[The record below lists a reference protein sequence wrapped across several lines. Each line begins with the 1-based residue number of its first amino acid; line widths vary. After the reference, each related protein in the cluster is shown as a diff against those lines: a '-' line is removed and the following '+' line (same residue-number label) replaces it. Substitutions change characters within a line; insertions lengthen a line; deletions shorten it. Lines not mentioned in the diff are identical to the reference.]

1 MSYPHHAVHSLHYS
15 FNKCL
20 FLLPTWYFQC
30 SQQSNM
36 ILVLFTPTHL
46 VFMSSVGSVYKCIYQ
61 YIYLQE
67 FNLSRQFLMI
77 YVSIDLQELNLFRHF
92 IIMTEQPFLTP
103 SNDSHTSHPLDFVF
117 EIVSEMIVLQ
127 TVHYYDHFQVKII
140 HK

>member
-20 FLLPTWYFQC
+20 FLLLTSYFQC
-30 SQQSNM
+30 SQQSII

-46 VFMSSVGSVYKCIYQ
+46 VFMSSVGSVYISINLYKYLQ
-61 YIYLQE
+61 VSNLFRQLFMIYL
-67 FNLSRQFLMI
+67 
-77 YVSIDLQELNLFRHF
+77 SIELQELNLFRHF
-92 IIMTEQPFLTP
+92 IIMSEQPFLTP
-103 SNDSHTSHPLDFVF
+103 SNDNHTSHPLDFVF
-117 EIVSEMIVLQ
+117 EIVNEMIVLQ